1 MAGQEKAL
9 LRDTE
14 RRVGIAQAKGS
25 VDGRR
30 RNCGKNS
37 KQEQGFLANTQR

>member
-1 MAGQEKAL
+1 MPGQEKAL

-30 RNCGKNS
+30 KKCGKNS
-37 KQEQGFLANTQR
+37 KQGQESLANTQG